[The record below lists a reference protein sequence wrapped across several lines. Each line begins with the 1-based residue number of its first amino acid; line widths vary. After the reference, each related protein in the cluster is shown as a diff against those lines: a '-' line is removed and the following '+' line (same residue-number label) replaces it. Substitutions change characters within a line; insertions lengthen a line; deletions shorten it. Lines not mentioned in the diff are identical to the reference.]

1 MKKKA
6 LRFAVPGERSVFE
19 PQIIERPTEARQDF
33 FDMSVTVHYY
43 RAKVEDGQGLK
54 VSVTP
59 QGLLDTAK
67 PVVSPIQRQEGKY
80 AWTLIGSDL
89 EKTYNA
95 GSAKTEISPSL
106 RDEEGFLWFAVSEY
120 NGKSGY
126 SYEVIVEPV
135 DQPSN

>member
-1 MKKKA
+1 M
-6 LRFAVPGERSVFE
+6 
-19 PQIIERPTEARQDF
+19 
-33 FDMSVTVHYY
+33 
-43 RAKVEDGQGLK
+43 
-54 VSVTP
+54 TP

-106 RDEEGFLWFAVSEY
+106 RDAEGFLWFAVSEY

>member
-1 MKKKA
+1 MDTD
-6 LRFAVPGERSVFE
+6 RDCRSF
-19 PQIIERPTEARQDF
+19 
-33 FDMSVTVHYY
+33 
-43 RAKVEDGQGLK
+43 
-54 VSVTP
+54 
-59 QGLLDTAK
+59 
-67 PVVSPIQRQEGKY
+67 
-80 AWTLIGSDL
+80 LIGSDL

-106 RDEEGFLWFAVSEY
+106 RDAEGFLWFAVSEY